1 MMDWLQTA
9 IQWLGE
15 NPGWLSA
22 ALFGIALV
30 ESLAIAGVIVPGV
43 AMMFAAAT
51 LAGQIDMPLIEAL
64 IWAGLGA
71 IAGDGLSF
79 WLGRLFQGRLDTL
92 WPFTRYPRLVARGE
106 RFFHRHGGK
115 SVVIGR
121 FVGPIRP
128 VLPLIA
134 GAFQMPA
141 QRFFSFNI
149 LSAIGWAPVYVLPGY
164 LVGSAMALDIQ
175 LPSHFYPVMGLSLAV
190 LALVYLVFFRVH
202 WGLGGD
208 SSLYRHIESMVTR
221 SNFGRTF
228 WQSLS
233 SDRPQGSEFPLAS
246 LTLTVASAALFMI
259 WALMSMETHLLDELD
274 QGTAA
279 FFGTLRAPVI
289 DPVAVGLTLAGDP
302 MLLTLVTVIGVLF
315 FLARS
320 MGAAAIHIVAAG
332 ITVSVVTSLM
342 KAGFAI
348 PRPEMVS
355 VPPSSFAFPSG
366 HTSGITVIIGLAATF
381 VAHEWPP
388 YQRWKIYAIAGL
400 PILLIAAS
408 RLYLGVHWFS
418 DVVGGLLLGLS
429 VCGLTRV
436 TYSRYDRHRLV
447 RDRLTSGM
455 LLSVALTATGYI
467 LLAFPYGMARYAVAG
482 G

>member
-1 MMDWLQTA
+1 MMDWLQAA
-9 IQWLGE
+9 IEWLSQH
-15 NPGWLSA
+15 PGWLSA

-79 WLGRLFQGRLDTL
+79 WLGRLFHGRLDTL
-92 WPFTRYPRLVARGE
+92 WPFTRYPRLVERGE

-141 QRFFSFNI
+141 QRFFAFNV
-149 LSAIGWAPVYVLPGY
+149 LSAVGWAPVYVLPGY

-175 LPSHFYPVMGLSLAV
+175 LPPHFYPVMGLSLAV
-190 LALVYLVFFRVH
+190 LGLIYLVFFRLH

-208 SSLYRHIESMVTR
+208 SRLYRHAEKLAMR
-221 SNFGRTF
+221 RGWGRKL
-228 WQSLS
+228 WLSLS
-233 SDRPQGSEFPLAS
+233 SERPQGAEFPLAS
-246 LTLTVASAALFMI
+246 ITLTIASGALFTL
-259 WALMSMETHLLDELD
+259 WALTSMETHLLDTLD
-274 QGTAA
+274 GGTAA
-279 FFGTLRAPVI
+279 FFSALRSPLI
-289 DPVAVGLTLAGDP
+289 DPVAVGLTLLGDP
-302 MLLTLVTVIGVLF
+302 ALLTLVCLLAILF
-315 FLARS
+315 FLSRD
-320 MGAAAIHIVAAG
+320 MGPAALHIIAAG
-332 ITVSVVTSLM
+332 ITVSVVTTLM

-348 PRPEMVS
+348 PRPEVVS
-355 VPPSSFAFPSG
+355 VPPSSYAFPSG
-366 HTSGITVIIGLAATF
+366 HASGITVIIGIAASF

-388 YQRWKIYAIAGL
+388 HRRWAIYAMAGL
-400 PILLIAAS
+400 PILLIATS

-429 VCGLTRV
+429 ICGLTRV
-436 TYSRYDRHRLV
+436 SYSRYDRHRLV
-447 RDRLTSGM
+447 RDT
-455 LLSVALTATGYI
+455 LSNGTLACVAVTAAGYI
-467 LLAFPYGMARYAVAG
+467 LLAFPFGMARYALATG
-482 G
+482 